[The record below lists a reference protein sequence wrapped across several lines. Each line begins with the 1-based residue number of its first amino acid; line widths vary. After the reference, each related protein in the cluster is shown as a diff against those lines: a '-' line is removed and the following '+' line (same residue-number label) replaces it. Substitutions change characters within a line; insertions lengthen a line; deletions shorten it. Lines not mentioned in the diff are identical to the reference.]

1 MVDIKNI
8 SLRFGDRKIFD
19 NISVSINKGDK
30 IALVGVNGAGK
41 STLLKVLA
49 NQEGVDAGEI
59 ATPKYATMGYLPQ
72 EIVNKSTKPLF
83 EEAESVFADIVNTKK
98 NLQSANDLL
107 QTLDKSS
114 LQYMQTLEAIGEM
127 EIFLDDADADRLKP
141 NIEKILSGLGFENS
155 DMQKPCC
162 DFSGGWQMR
171 IALAKL
177 LLAKPSLLMLDEPT
191 NHLDIES
198 VDWLENYLKSYSG
211 ALVIVSHDRRFID
224 NLANRTFALIK
235 GRLDVYEGNYSFYEK
250 ESQQRAIQRE
260 KAVKNQER
268 EIARVERFIDK
279 FRYKSS
285 KAAQVQS
292 RIKALDKIERVES
305 DTKQGQIAFKFPEPE
320 RSGQLVA
327 SVKNLCKSFGEKV
340 VLKDVSFDIQRL
352 DRIAIVGVN
361 GAGKSTLVK
370 IMAGEMQPDSGNVQ
384 IGQNVTISYFAQ
396 HQTSQLRS
404 DYTVMDEAASTADFE
419 QKKHIRTLLGS
430 FMFTGDDALKKVAVL
445 SGGEKNR
452 LALAKMLLKS
462 FNFLILDEPT
472 NHLDMD
478 SKKVL
483 RDAVASY
490 KGTVLIVSHDRD
502 FIDPLVTKVIEISHG
517 KTRTFI
523 GNVSEYLEKVK
534 AEKGLASPK
543 KVAEKQVD
551 SAKQRRINVANINA
565 KIAVIKKD
573 YSKIEAQITALESEK
588 ETIEAD
594 MGNPDFYKDAER
606 SASTAN
612 RYSQINS
619 QLEDLY
625 KKWEIFASKIDEL
638 EKSKASL

>member
-98 NLQSANDLL
+98 NLQAANDLL

-114 LQYMQTLEAIGEM
+114 PQYMQTLEAIGEM

-483 RDAVASY
+483 RDAVALY

>member
-98 NLQSANDLL
+98 NLQAANDLL

-114 LQYMQTLEAIGEM
+114 PQYMQTLEAIGEM

-198 VDWLENYLKSYSG
+198 VDWLENYLKGYSG

-224 NLANRTFALIK
+224 NLANHTFALIK

-370 IMAGEMQPDSGNVQ
+370 IMAGEMQPDSGSVQ

-543 KVAEKQVD
+543 KAVEKQVD

>member
-98 NLQSANDLL
+98 NLQAANDLL

-114 LQYMQTLEAIGEM
+114 SQYMQTLEAIGEM

-211 ALVIVSHDRRFID
+211 ALVIVSHDKRFID

-370 IMAGEMQPDSGNVQ
+370 IMAGEMQPDSGSVQ

-606 SASTAN
+606 SASTAT

-625 KKWEIFASKIDEL
+625 VKWEDFASKIDEL

>member
-98 NLQSANDLL
+98 NLQAANDLL

-114 LQYMQTLEAIGEM
+114 PQYMQTLEAIGEM

-543 KVAEKQVD
+543 KAVEKQVD

-588 ETIEAD
+588 ETTEAD

-606 SASTAN
+606 SASTAT

-638 EKSKASL
+638 EKAKAAL

>member
-98 NLQSANDLL
+98 NLQAANGLL

-114 LQYMQTLEAIGEM
+114 PQYMQTLEAIGEM

-543 KVAEKQVD
+543 KAVEKQVD

>member
-72 EIVNKSTKPLF
+72 EIVNKSEKPLF

-98 NLQSANDLL
+98 NLQAANDLL

-114 LQYMQTLEAIGEM
+114 PQYIQTLEAIGEM

-224 NLANRTFALIK
+224 NLANRTFALIR

-370 IMAGEMQPDSGNVQ
+370 IMAGEMQPDSGGVQ

-396 HQTSQLRS
+396 HQTSQLRG

-502 FIDPLVTKVIEISHG
+502 FIDPLVNKVIEISHG

-534 AEKGLASPK
+534 AEKGLALPK
-543 KVAEKQVD
+543 KAAEKQVD
-551 SAKQRRINVANINA
+551 SAKQRRINIANINA

-573 YSKIEAQITALESEK
+573 YSKIESQITELESEK
-588 ETIEAD
+588 ELIEAD

-619 QLEDLY
+619 LLESLY
-625 KKWEIFASKIDEL
+625 AKWEEFASKIDEL
-638 EKSKASL
+638 EKSKAAL

>member
-98 NLQSANDLL
+98 NLQAANDLL

-114 LQYMQTLEAIGEM
+114 PQYMQTLEAIGEM

-543 KVAEKQVD
+543 KAVEKQVD

-573 YSKIEAQITALESEK
+573 YSKIEAQITRLESEK

-606 SASTAN
+606 SAATAT

>member
-98 NLQSANDLL
+98 NLQAANDLL

-114 LQYMQTLEAIGEM
+114 PQYMQTLEAIGEM

-370 IMAGEMQPDSGNVQ
+370 IMAGEMQPDSGSVQ

-625 KKWEIFASKIDEL
+625 VKWEDFASKIDEL

>member
-98 NLQSANDLL
+98 NLQAANDLL

-114 LQYMQTLEAIGEM
+114 PQYMQTLEAIGEM

-543 KVAEKQVD
+543 KAAEKQVD

>member
-98 NLQSANDLL
+98 NLQAANGLL

-114 LQYMQTLEAIGEM
+114 PQYMQTLEAIGEM

>member
-98 NLQSANDLL
+98 NLQAANDLL

-114 LQYMQTLEAIGEM
+114 PQYMQTLEAIGEM

-370 IMAGEMQPDSGNVQ
+370 IMAGEMQPDSGSVQ

-543 KVAEKQVD
+543 KAVEKQVD

>member
-98 NLQSANDLL
+98 NLQAANDLL

-114 LQYMQTLEAIGEM
+114 PQYMQTLEAIGEM

-370 IMAGEMQPDSGNVQ
+370 IMAGEMQPDSGSVQ

-543 KVAEKQVD
+543 KAVEKQVD

-588 ETIEAD
+588 ETTEAD

-606 SASTAN
+606 SASTAT

-638 EKSKASL
+638 EKAKAAL

>member
-83 EEAESVFADIVNTKK
+83 EEAESVFVDIVNTKK
-98 NLQSANDLL
+98 NLQAANDLL
-107 QTLDKSS
+107 QTLDKNSP
-114 LQYMQTLEAIGEM
+114 QYMQTLEAIGEM

-370 IMAGEMQPDSGNVQ
+370 IMAGEMQPDSGSVQ

-534 AEKGLASPK
+534 AEKGISLPK
-543 KVAEKQVD
+543 KAAALPPD

-573 YSKIEAQITALESEK
+573 YSKIEEQITQLESEK
-588 ETIEAD
+588 EIIEAD

-625 KKWEIFASKIDEL
+625 AKWEDFASKIDEL
-638 EKSKASL
+638 EKSKAAL

>member
-114 LQYMQTLEAIGEM
+114 PQYMQTLEAIGEM

-198 VDWLENYLKSYSG
+198 VDWLENFLKSYSG

>member
-98 NLQSANDLL
+98 NLQAANDLL

-114 LQYMQTLEAIGEM
+114 PQYMQTLEAIGEM

-370 IMAGEMQPDSGNVQ
+370 IMAGEMQPDSGSVQ

-534 AEKGLASPK
+534 AEKGISLPK
-543 KVAEKQVD
+543 KAAEKQVD

-625 KKWEIFASKIDEL
+625 AKWEDFASKIDEL
-638 EKSKASL
+638 ERSKASL

>member
-98 NLQSANDLL
+98 NLQAANDLL

-114 LQYMQTLEAIGEM
+114 PQYMQTLEAIGEM

-370 IMAGEMQPDSGNVQ
+370 IMAGEMQPDSGSVQ

-543 KVAEKQVD
+543 KAVEKQVD

-588 ETIEAD
+588 ETTEAD

>member
-114 LQYMQTLEAIGEM
+114 PQYMQTLEAIGEM

-198 VDWLENYLKSYSG
+198 VDWLENYLKRYSG

>member
-98 NLQSANDLL
+98 NLQAANDLL

-114 LQYMQTLEAIGEM
+114 PQYMQTLEAIGEM

-543 KVAEKQVD
+543 KAVEKQVD

-625 KKWEIFASKIDEL
+625 VKWEDFASKIDEL

>member
-114 LQYMQTLEAIGEM
+114 PQYMQTLEAIGEM

>member
-98 NLQSANDLL
+98 NLQAANDLL

-114 LQYMQTLEAIGEM
+114 PQYMQTLEAIGEM

-370 IMAGEMQPDSGNVQ
+370 IMAGEMQPDSGSVQ

-502 FIDPLVTKVIEISHG
+502 FIDLLVTKVIEISHG

-543 KVAEKQVD
+543 KAVEKQVD

>member
-72 EIVNKSTKPLF
+72 EIVNKSEKPLF

-98 NLQSANDLL
+98 NLQAANDLL

-114 LQYMQTLEAIGEM
+114 PQYIQTLEAIGEM

-224 NLANRTFALIK
+224 NLANRTFALIR

-370 IMAGEMQPDSGNVQ
+370 IMAGEMQPDSGGVQ
-384 IGQNVTISYFAQ
+384 IGQNVIISYFAQ
-396 HQTSQLRS
+396 HQTSQLRG

-502 FIDPLVTKVIEISHG
+502 FIDPLVNKVIEISHG

-534 AEKGLASPK
+534 AEKGLALPK
-543 KVAEKQVD
+543 KAAEKQVD

-573 YSKIEAQITALESEK
+573 YSKIESQITELESEK
-588 ETIEAD
+588 ELIEAD

>member
-98 NLQSANDLL
+98 NLQAANDLL

-114 LQYMQTLEAIGEM
+114 PQYMQTLEAIGEM

-543 KVAEKQVD
+543 KAVEKQVD

>member
-98 NLQSANDLL
+98 NLQAANDLL

-114 LQYMQTLEAIGEM
+114 PQYMQTLEAIGEM

-370 IMAGEMQPDSGNVQ
+370 IMAGEMQPDSGSVQ

-543 KVAEKQVD
+543 KAVEKQVD

-638 EKSKASL
+638 EKSKAAL

>member
-8 SLRFGDRKIFD
+8 SLHFGDRKIFD

-98 NLQSANDLL
+98 NLQAANDLL

-114 LQYMQTLEAIGEM
+114 PQYMQTLEAIGEM

-543 KVAEKQVD
+543 KAVEKQVD

-588 ETIEAD
+588 ETTEAD

-606 SASTAN
+606 SASTAT

-638 EKSKASL
+638 EKAKAAL